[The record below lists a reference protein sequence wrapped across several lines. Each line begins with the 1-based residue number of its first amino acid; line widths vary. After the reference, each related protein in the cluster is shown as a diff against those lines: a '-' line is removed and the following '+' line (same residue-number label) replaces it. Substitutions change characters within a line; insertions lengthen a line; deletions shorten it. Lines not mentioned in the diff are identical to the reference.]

1 MCKKLTILTLLLC
14 LWNVAPAQWT
24 RDDLM
29 SHVNNVHEFNL
40 SFPQEKVYLQ
50 FDNTSYFQG
59 ETIWFK
65 AFVVNASTLTRAKS
79 TVLYVDLLSPT
90 GVLLD
95 QQKLKIAAGQADGCF
110 HLYDKSTEQA
120 RELRGVLPYPSGY
133 YEIRAYT
140 QNMLNFNESIIF
152 SRVLPVF
159 QEPVVPG
166 YYSNPVL
173 QTHKKKTRRVYGL
186 KSGTLKV

>member
-24 RDDLM
+24 RDDLL

-110 HLYDKSTEQA
+110 HL
-120 RELRGVLPYPSGY
+120 
-133 YEIRAYT
+133 
-140 QNMLNFNESIIF
+140 
-152 SRVLPVF
+152 
-159 QEPVVPG
+159 
-166 YYSNPVL
+166 
-173 QTHKKKTRRVYGL
+173 
-186 KSGTLKV
+186 

>member
-120 RELRGVLPYPSGY
+120 RELRGVLPYPADIMKS
-133 YEIRAYT
+133 ELIPKIC
-140 QNMLNFNESIIF
+140 SI
-152 SRVLPVF
+152 L
-159 QEPVVPG
+159 
-166 YYSNPVL
+166 
-173 QTHKKKTRRVYGL
+173 TKA
-186 KSGTLKV
+186 